1 MNGTETVIFS
11 WTYRHKGREFAVWSY
26 LDGKN
31 AESSSML
38 FAFSLEGETVV
49 GLPDRE
55 QAIRKARQR
64 GDELPAK
71 AVEEMP
77 AAGPPQQAELA
88 LA

>member
-1 MNGTETVIFS
+1 
-11 WTYRHKGREFAVWSY
+11 
-26 LDGKN
+26 
-31 AESSSML
+31 ML

-55 QAIRKARQR
+55 EAIRKARQR